1 MPEKGKNR
9 GGLTH
14 REKEKEGV
22 IDERKKEKKGQF
34 CKDGYSPSP
43 RSIASL
49 VIRHM
54 TVTHCTKTSC
64 SPLITQRGTM
74 ILKGVPRVSD
84 PEL

>member
-43 RSIASL
+43 R
-49 VIRHM
+49 
-54 TVTHCTKTSC
+54 
-64 SPLITQRGTM
+64 GEEE
-74 ILKGVPRVSD
+74 
-84 PEL
+84 ELPG